1 MKMYYIPAL
10 RKGFWWIT
18 EKVIPVE
25 TAVEDYAVK
34 VTVNFKIGKYDFTL
48 NKNAIGQSLF
58 STYEEAMATLIE
70 KNKDAKRRLKNGGE
84 AVAKSDLSPC
94 FGERIFKAD

>member
-1 MKMYYIPAL
+1 M
-10 RKGFWWIT
+10 RKRQSGLIANMRFRGIDN
-18 EKVIPVE
+18 
-25 TAVEDYAVK
+25 AN
-34 VTVNFKIGKYDFTL
+34 NFKIGKYDFTL